1 MTHGIIPAALSGFGT
16 GLSLIVAIGAQN
28 AFVLRQGVRRQ
39 SVLAVVAIC
48 ALSDAAL
55 IALGVAGVGAFVTA
69 WPPALTLVGLVGG
82 AFLIGYG
89 VLAARR
95 VLRPVPG
102 ATLQAEDTAT
112 VTAAGPDTTT
122 SGGTAT
128 TAALTTSTAA
138 STATATATATAA
150 SPGTAA
156 AAAASTATT
165 TATTTTTVKAP
176 APAPGRAATRR
187 AVLTC
192 LAMTWLNP
200 HVYLDTVLLLGS
212 LAADRGDL
220 RWAFGIG
227 AGLASLVWFGALGY
241 GARLL
246 SGLLS
251 RPSAWRVLDGLVAAT
266 MVTMGGLLL
275 ARA

>member
-1 MTHGIIPAALSGFGT
+1 MNNGITTAALAGFGT

-28 AFVLRQGVRRQ
+28 AFVLRQGARRHA
-39 SVLAVVAIC
+39 VLAVVAIC
-48 ALSDAAL
+48 AVSDAVL
-55 IALGVAGVGAFVTA
+55 ITLGVAGVGAFVTA
-69 WPPALTLVGLVGG
+69 WPAALTAVAVAGGLFLVS
-82 AFLIGYG
+82 YG

-95 VLRPVPG
+95 VLRP
-102 ATLQAEDTAT
+102 A
-112 VTAAGPDTTT
+112 PD
-122 SGGTAT
+122 
-128 TAALTTSTAA
+128 AALT
-138 STATATATATAA
+138 
-150 SPGTAA
+150 PGG
-156 AAAASTATT
+156 
-165 TATTTTTVKAP
+165 AP
-176 APAPGRAATRR
+176 AGSVRT

-200 HVYLDTVLLLGS
+200 HVYLDTVLLVGS

-227 AGLASLVWFGALGY
+227 AALASLIWFGALGY

-246 SGLLS
+246 GGVLA
-251 RPSAWRVLDGLVAAT
+251 RPAAWRVLDGLVAAT

>member
-1 MTHGIIPAALSGFGT
+1 MTHGIITAALAGFGT

-28 AFVLRQGVRRQ
+28 AFVLRQGARRHA
-39 SVLAVVAIC
+39 VFAVVAIC
-48 ALSDAAL
+48 AVSDALL

-69 WPPALTLVGLVGG
+69 WPGALTVVGLAGG
-82 AFLIGYG
+82 TFLVCYG

-95 VLRPVPG
+95 VLRPDPG
-102 ATLQAEDTAT
+102 
-112 VTAAGPDTTT
+112 
-122 SGGTAT
+122 
-128 TAALTTSTAA
+128 AALTADGAA
-138 STATATATATAA
+138 PL
-150 SPGTAA
+150 PG
-156 AAAASTATT
+156 S
-165 TATTTTTVKAP
+165 V
-176 APAPGRAATRR
+176 RR

-200 HVYLDTVLLLGS
+200 HVYLDTVLLVGS

-227 AGLASLVWFGALGY
+227 ACLASLIWFASLGY

-246 SGLLS
+246 SGLLA
-251 RPSAWRVLDGLVAAT
+251 RPSAWRVLDALVAAT
-266 MVTMGGLLL
+266 MVTMGGMLL